1 MRIEQLHCFLET
13 AQTQS
18 IHVAAENLYI
28 SQPAVSR
35 SIRALEN
42 ELGVSLFKRT
52 VEGAFLTKEGEILY
66 PEIKDIIAK
75 ISDLQAHAHALVFE
89 NDRIDENVRMNV
101 LTFSTL
107 VDTLFSL
114 AIGMLQEQYPYV
126 QPILKNLK
134 LSSFSE
140 RIHLEDRPEIDLVVV
155 TDINGILS
163 PVFIADSWTKEVLFY
178 EDYVAVLDESHS
190 LSKDKEISLVD
201 AFEYPVIVPQN
212 GLPVRELF
220 QALLKTDETPSI
232 FMQSN
237 NTATVFPMLRQK
249 EGILLTTSN
258 LAQRDFLNL
267 SRVKIIPIKQIKGEC
282 FVLYD
287 PGYRYLPIVKDLIN
301 YLKYSSLRP

>member
-89 NDRIDENVRMNV
+89 NDRIDEIVRMNV

-134 LSSFSE
+134 LSPFSE

-301 YLKYSSLRP
+301 YLKYSRLRP